1 MATQGLFNLLGA
13 TPEEIR
19 SKYEQGLMG
28 APISSVPLESR
39 PAAMGAGLGRQLGYS
54 IGRMLGGR
62 LPGEAEAEE
71 QQAALAEAQQSG
83 LSGSALFNRL
93 ADISTD
99 PRRAFAL
106 RQQAAQMAASEAE
119 AARKSRLDAL
129 NYKKIQLEVNEK
141 EQALANRP
149 DALGRFQKLVG
160 LNEGT
165 GKYTTEQLAIFAN
178 DPKET
183 ENAVKELMKRPEGVK
198 LTAKQ
203 ALAAKSLGLP
213 VLNNVNEYTSEDAE
227 AIRKAVLKREKE
239 IAEAGGQKQLSSYA
253 KKVGEDLAERD
264 MVLIDQVQKAP
275 ATVKKLY
282 TVLDLLEKG
291 DINTGFAAKL
301 KTKIESAIV
310 KFTEDKDM
318 GKRVSDTQ
326 YLETLLGGDVFP
338 LIGAL
343 GIGARGLDTPAERD
357 FLLKVMTGEVG
368 LEIDTLKQ
376 MTKFRLEAV
385 ENSVSDFNNKVEEG
399 YFKDF
404 LSVAPNRKSLI
415 KPITIPVRPK
425 AAPSP
430 AAPAAG
436 GRKPLSAF

>member
-338 LIGAL
+338 LIGEL
-343 GIGARGLDTPAERD
+343 GIGA
-357 FLLKVMTGEVG
+357 
-368 LEIDTLKQ
+368 
-376 MTKFRLEAV
+376 
-385 ENSVSDFNNKVEEG
+385 
-399 YFKDF
+399 
-404 LSVAPNRKSLI
+404 
-415 KPITIPVRPK
+415 
-425 AAPSP
+425 
-430 AAPAAG
+430 
-436 GRKPLSAF
+436 